1 MSSSAIERLRERVEQ
16 RDAQDAETWSHV
28 PAMFSLAR
36 SARLRRSPP
45 TMARPRCSELPML
58 TARRRWSSPSS
69 LPSGNSTS
77 LAGRSQET
85 LSVGSTSASAPAS
98 LCVSTSITESIPSPI
113 CD

>member
-36 SARLRRSPP
+36 AARLRRSPP
-45 TMARPRCSELPML
+45 TMARPRCSELPPL

-69 LPSGNSTS
+69 LPSGNCDQRGWSQSGDAIRREYVGLRTS
-77 LAGRSQET
+77 KSMREYKHHR
-85 LSVGSTSASAPAS
+85 
-98 LCVSTSITESIPSPI
+98 IDTEP
-113 CD
+113 DL